1 VNGRQ
6 RILPMRALVR
16 ILLGGFGAIVL
27 FVGAGLLWI
36 FFYSGELPQAIFLR
50 RSS

>member
-1 VNGRQ
+1 
-6 RILPMRALVR
+6 MRALVR